1 MGLDE
6 ILRFVSND
14 SIALGSLAFT
24 TISLKVY
31 VSSKSSVELAD
42 IRPRA
47 AKGKKEGKEERIYRF
62 FKRTVPLICV
72 ICMLL
77 STTFNRLTFIVRANS
92 FGE

>member
-42 IRPRA
+42 IT
-47 AKGKKEGKEERIYRF
+47 KSSEGEERRKRGTNLSF
-62 FKRTVPLICV
+62 F
-72 ICMLL
+72 
-77 STTFNRLTFIVRANS
+77 
-92 FGE
+92 